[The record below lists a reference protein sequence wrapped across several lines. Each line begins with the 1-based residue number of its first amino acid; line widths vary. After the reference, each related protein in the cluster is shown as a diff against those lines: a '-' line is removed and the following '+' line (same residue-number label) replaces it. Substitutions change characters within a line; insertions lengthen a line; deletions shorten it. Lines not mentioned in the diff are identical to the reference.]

1 MLRASKSQTSSG
13 LLLHGWR
20 RGRDSNP
27 RYGCP
32 YAAFRVRCI
41 QPLCHLSA
49 CARPW
54 LNGGRDS
61 MGGELPQASPW
72 QRFAGAKP
80 PARASPRWVCVD
92 IARGRAYMAGS
103 RAGGSSARFAL
114 RRLSRRVPEAGT
126 ARSRPRLQGRRAGSN
141 TRTRTMFAVIKTGG
155 KQYRV
160 AAEDVITIAKLD
172 AQPGESVTFGEVL
185 MFTNDNGTELG
196 LPTVAG
202 EVVEQTRGRKVIAFK
217 KRRRQNSKR
226 KRGHR
231 QDFTVVRITEILTGG
246 AKPAPVEAAPEPA
259 AAEAAPAAPDA
270 EVAKKPRAPRKKKA
284 ESGEPTAE

>member
-1 MLRASKSQTSSG
+1 
-13 LLLHGWR
+13 
-20 RGRDSNP
+20 
-27 RYGCP
+27 
-32 YAAFRVRCI
+32 
-41 QPLCHLSA
+41 
-49 CARPW
+49 
-54 LNGGRDS
+54 
-61 MGGELPQASPW
+61 
-72 QRFAGAKP
+72 
-80 PARASPRWVCVD
+80 
-92 IARGRAYMAGS
+92 
-103 RAGGSSARFAL
+103 
-114 RRLSRRVPEAGT
+114 
-126 ARSRPRLQGRRAGSN
+126 
-141 TRTRTMFAVIKTGG
+141 MFAVIKTGG

-160 AAEDVITIAKLD
+160 AAKDVITIAKLD

-196 LPTVAG
+196 GPTVQGVTVAA
-202 EVVEQTRGRKVIAFK
+202 EVVEQTRGPKVIAFK

-246 AKPAPVEAAPEPA
+246 ARPAPVEAAPEPA